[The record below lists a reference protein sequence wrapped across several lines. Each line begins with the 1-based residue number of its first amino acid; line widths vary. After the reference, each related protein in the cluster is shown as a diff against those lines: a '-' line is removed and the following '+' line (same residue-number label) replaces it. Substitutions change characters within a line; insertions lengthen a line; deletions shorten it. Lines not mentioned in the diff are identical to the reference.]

1 MKSYLEQRGIFSDD
15 LIITVNDRLARS
27 LNSPKAIALEGFLSQ
42 LWSEVSLIIPLP
54 RVCSESEVLFLWEKV
69 IRQSSPEIFQVKE
82 TAKRAIQ
89 AFEWSLEYELSFS
102 EGSPEVCAYKK
113 WESQFLSDRLAQS
126 EAICLRSER
135 LQLLI
140 PLLKEASIF
149 NQFSYLFSDKIW
161 LFGFESF
168 TPLQNRF
175 FKVLADHEKVIVFEN
190 LSSEVFHAPT
200 VYGCLTVEDE
210 IRQALTYAKE
220 AIKKDSS
227 VTAAIVVPNLP
238 DYYLF
243 IERIASHYL
252 DDLPYVISAGL
263 PLNQTVWMKSA
274 EERLKAQI
282 IYFPDAI
289 LVDHLARFVDL
300 LRSSEWLGDT
310 SLSSI
315 SYQMVQG
322 IFNRI
327 EALARASR
335 SMGVVSAEEALEILM
350 HALEVPFQAEDDPR
364 AQLFILGMFEAAPLR
379 FDVLWL
385 CGVSNESF
393 PTKPDPNPF
402 IPYDLQR
409 SLNLPRSSADREEA
423 LARRL
428 IHRMGVNCPRFIVSY
443 PRFNDG
449 VRQEVSQLFAEIARE
464 TVILPS
470 KPLEVIKG
478 YEPELLEFYQ
488 DTRAFP
494 VGSEELK
501 VLRGGASILANQ
513 AACPFKAFARARLKI
528 EPKEPEDPYLS
539 AKERGILIHEVL
551 LKFWHK
557 VRTSVA
563 LKTMDPALLDST
575 LETIFDEAWKVLF
588 PSSKL
593 FSSAQHALEREYVVK
608 VVSDWLV
615 FEKNRQD
622 FQVNLLEKEVST
634 SLAGLPLKLRIDRVD
649 LILKENIRLLL
660 DYKTG
665 RSRLEEWMGDRIES
679 PQLPLYAT
687 LMPVDGI
694 AFADLSGREPRLSGI
709 VREGVSSECAEN
721 LGLKTVNQLK
731 DSEVENFDEVIN
743 QWRIRLEHLARN
755 FMNGDSKV
763 DPLET
768 ACRYCRLESLCRV
781 SSS

>member
-1 MKSYLEQRGIFSDD
+1 
-15 LIITVNDRLARS
+15 
-27 LNSPKAIALEGFLSQ
+27 
-42 LWSEVSLIIPLP
+42 
-54 RVCSESEVLFLWEKV
+54 
-69 IRQSSPEIFQVKE
+69 
-82 TAKRAIQ
+82 
-89 AFEWSLEYELSFS
+89 
-102 EGSPEVCAYKK
+102 
-113 WESQFLSDRLAQS
+113 
-126 EAICLRSER
+126 
-135 LQLLI
+135 
-140 PLLKEASIF
+140 
-149 NQFSYLFSDKIW
+149 
-161 LFGFESF
+161 
-168 TPLQNRF
+168 
-175 FKVLADHEKVIVFEN
+175 
-190 LSSEVFHAPT
+190 
-200 VYGCLTVEDE
+200 
-210 IRQALTYAKE
+210 
-220 AIKKDSS
+220 
-227 VTAAIVVPNLP
+227 
-238 DYYLF
+238 
-243 IERIASHYL
+243 
-252 DDLPYVISAGL
+252 
-263 PLNQTVWMKSA
+263 
-274 EERLKAQI
+274 
-282 IYFPDAI
+282 
-289 LVDHLARFVDL
+289 
-300 LRSSEWLGDT
+300 
-310 SLSSI
+310 
-315 SYQMVQG
+315 
-322 IFNRI
+322 
-327 EALARASR
+327 
-335 SMGVVSAEEALEILM
+335 
-350 HALEVPFQAEDDPR
+350 
-364 AQLFILGMFEAAPLR
+364 MFEAAPLR

-721 LGLKTVNQLK
+721 L
-731 DSEVENFDEVIN
+731 
-743 QWRIRLEHLARN
+743 EHLARN